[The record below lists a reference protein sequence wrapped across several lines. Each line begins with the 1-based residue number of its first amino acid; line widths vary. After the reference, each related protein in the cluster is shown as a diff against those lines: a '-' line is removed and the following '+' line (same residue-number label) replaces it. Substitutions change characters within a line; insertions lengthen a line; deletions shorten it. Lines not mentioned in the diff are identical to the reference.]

1 MEETTN
7 LTKFA
12 ELEALLFYYG
22 EAMPIKRIAGLL
34 GLKEEECVKL
44 IEDFKNKLLN
54 NLDRGLLIIENN
66 NEIQLVTKPGFQ
78 SIGQKL
84 IKEEFREQL
93 TPAGLETLTLV
104 AYLGPLPRATIDYIR
119 GVNSS
124 FTLRNLLVRG
134 LIERAPS
141 VERSNVYE
149 YYANSDF
156 LKHLGLNNIK
166 ELPEYEKYHDILERF
181 ETEKIKNSVENP
193 IQNQENQDKP
203 TEQISQKTT
212 YGEF

>member
-34 GLKEEECVKL
+34 GLKEDECVKL
-44 IEDFKNKLLN
+44 IEDLKNKLLN
-54 NLDRGLLIIENN
+54 DFDRGISIIESN
-66 NEIQLVTKPGFQ
+66 NEIQLVTKPELQ
-78 SIGQKL
+78 YIGQKL

-93 TPAGLETLTLV
+93 TPAALETLTLV
-104 AYLGPLPRATIDYIR
+104 AYLGPIPRSTIDYIR

-124 FTLRNLLVRG
+124 FTLRGLLVRG
-134 LIERAPS
+134 LIERKSSA
-141 VERSNVYE
+141 ERSNVYE
-149 YYANSDF
+149 YHASSDF

-166 ELPEYEKYHDILERF
+166 ELPEYEKYHDILTKF
-181 ETEKIKNSVENP
+181 ETEKI
-193 IQNQENQDKP
+193 ENQNESPSPDS
-203 TEQISQKTT
+203 QIASQETNQNS
-212 YGEF
+212 